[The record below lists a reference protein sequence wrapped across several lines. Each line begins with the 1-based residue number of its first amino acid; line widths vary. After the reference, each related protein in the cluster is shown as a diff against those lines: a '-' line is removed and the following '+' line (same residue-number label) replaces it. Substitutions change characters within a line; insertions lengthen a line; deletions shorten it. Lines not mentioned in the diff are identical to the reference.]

1 MTNLPQRASSHVF
14 QSFASSAALADALAE
29 RVSSA
34 LKARLARD
42 KRAALAVSGG
52 RTPVR
57 FFQAL
62 SSRQMDWGRVD
73 ITLVDER
80 WVDENAERSNARL
93 VRSYLLQNAAIVAHW
108 VPLVTNDREPEDGLA
123 AVGARIAAL
132 PLPFAAVVLGMGE
145 DGHTASFFPKGDRL
159 ATALDLA
166 APQFVEAMRAPAA
179 AEPRITLTLPVLAR
193 ADLIALHI
201 EGEPKRRVF
210 MQAEIPGPVEDMP
223 IRAILQAAQQPVEVF
238 WAP

>member
-1 MTNLPQRASSHVF
+1 MTNLPQPASTHVF

-62 SSRQMDWGRVD
+62 SLRQMDWSFVD

-80 WVDENAERSNARL
+80 WVDEPSERSNARL
-93 VRSYLLQNAAIVAHW
+93 VQSHLLRNAAIAAHW
-108 VPLVTNDREPEDGLA
+108 VPVVTNNREPE
-123 AVGARIAAL
+123 
-132 PLPFAAVVLGMGE
+132 
-145 DGHTASFFPKGDRL
+145 
-159 ATALDLA
+159 
-166 APQFVEAMRAPAA
+166 
-179 AEPRITLTLPVLAR
+179 
-193 ADLIALHI
+193 
-201 EGEPKRRVF
+201 
-210 MQAEIPGPVEDMP
+210 
-223 IRAILQAAQQPVEVF
+223 
-238 WAP
+238 